1 MSTRRYGRTAQPGPL
16 GAERPE
22 QSAYML
28 RTAAMEAGRAYKEH
42 LLRLL
47 DIRTGQTALDAG
59 CGPGADLP
67 ALAARVGGPGR
78 VIGVDRDPAMLA
90 EARRRTAGLARVELR
105 EGDLNALPV
114 ADGSVD
120 RAKIDRVLMHV
131 PDPAAVLARLH
142 TATAPGGLVGL
153 VEPDWDTLA
162 VDSED
167 LDTSRAFTRYTVTE
181 AVRNATVGRSLGRLA
196 ERAGFTV
203 ETVCAAAPVLRD
215 FETADYTLGLGRNI
229 RKAVTAGYVTEA
241 RAHRWLAGLAAGP
254 FHASFT
260 LVTVLARR

>member
-1 MSTRRYGRTAQPGPL
+1 
-16 GAERPE
+16 
-22 QSAYML
+22 
-28 RTAAMEAGRAYKEH
+28 
-42 LLRLL
+42 
-47 DIRTGQTALDAG
+47 
-59 CGPGADLP
+59 
-67 ALAARVGGPGR
+67 
-78 VIGVDRDPAMLA
+78 MLA
-90 EARRRTAGLARVELR
+90 EARRRTAGLAHVELR
-105 EGDLNALPV
+105 GGDLNALPV

-131 PDPAAVLARLH
+131 PDPAAVLERLR
-142 TATAPGGLVGL
+142 TATVPGGLVGL

-203 ETVCAAAPVLRD
+203 ETVCATTPVFRD
-215 FETADYTLGLGRNI
+215 FEVADYTLALGRNI
-229 RKAVTAGYVTEA
+229 RKAVTAGYATEA
-241 RAHRWLAGLAAGP
+241 RAHGWLAGLAEGP